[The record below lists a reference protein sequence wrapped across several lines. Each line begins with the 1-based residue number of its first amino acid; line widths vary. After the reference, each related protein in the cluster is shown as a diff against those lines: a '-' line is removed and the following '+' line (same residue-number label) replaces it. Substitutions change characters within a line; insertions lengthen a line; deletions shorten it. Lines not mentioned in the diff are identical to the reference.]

1 MTTRLYSR
9 IAMLGAAPETH
20 GSIAAAVDAYRTH
33 GLFSRWP
40 ISYIATHGD
49 GTLGQKA
56 AIAGR
61 AAREFAA
68 LLAEHRR
75 MAVHIHVSPGAGFW
89 REAAFMG
96 AALAAGCPVALQL
109 HGNGYDAASRWF
121 LEHAAIVC
129 VPCEAMRTWVRSVAR
144 GAAVALV
151 PPPVA
156 VEVPQAADKSN
167 VILFLGRLDAN
178 RGIYDLLDAIAMVR
192 ATVPDVR
199 LVCAGD
205 GDQIGVA
212 RYAERLN
219 LADAVK
225 FTGWVGPSGK
235 RALLEHAALF
245 ALPSYDEALPLSLL
259 EAMSAGVP
267 VVAAKVGGIPEVV
280 VDGTSGLLIAPG
292 DKASLQ
298 RAIARILGDRALA
311 ARMSAAARETARVR
325 AAPERALAAL
335 EDVYDALGVHGS
347 EERRPRLQVPLRK
360 AA

>member
-20 GSIAAAVDAYRTH
+20 GSIAAAVAAYRTH
-33 GLFSRWP
+33 GLFTRWP
-40 ISYIATHGD
+40 ITYIATHGE
-49 GTLGQKA
+49 GTLGQKIA
-56 AIAGR
+56 TAGR
-61 AAREFAA
+61 AARELTA

-75 MAVHIHVSPGAGFW
+75 VAVHIHVASGAAFW

-96 AALAAGCPVALQL
+96 AALAARCPVALQL

-121 LEHAAIVC
+121 LERAAIVC
-129 VPCEAMRTWVRSVAR
+129 VPCEAMRTRVRSVAR
-144 GAAVALV
+144 NAAVALV

-156 VEVPQAADKSN
+156 LDVPEVREKSN
-167 VILFLGRLDAN
+167 LVLFLGRLDASK
-178 RGIYDLLDAIAMVR
+178 GIYDLLDAIAAVR

-205 GDQIGVA
+205 GDRVGVA

-219 LADAVK
+219 IADAVK

-235 RALLEHAALF
+235 RALLEHAAVF
-245 ALPSYDEALPLSLL
+245 ALPSYDEALPLGLL
-259 EAMSAGVP
+259 EAMSAGIP
-267 VVAAKVGGIPEVV
+267 VVASKVGGIPEVV
-280 VDGTSGLLIAPG
+280 VDGASGLLVAPG
-292 DKASLQ
+292 DTASLQ
-298 RAIARILGDRALA
+298 RSLSRILCDRALA
-311 ARMSAAARETARVR
+311 TRLGAAARETARVR

-335 EDVYDALGVHGS
+335 EDVYDALGANSS